1 MVRSTLI
8 VGLALTVHA
17 TTAGAQGVDTAAYLA
32 DFADLKHAM
41 ANHYANLD
49 WAIEARG
56 VDLIRLSQQTVDR
69 IRAARSDGDARS
81 AFQGF
86 IRAFGDGHL
95 SVRWP
100 SATAPRRETAGEG
113 RSACGRMGYHAD
125 PVDSG
130 VAFRR
135 LPEFQAIATNDSKYF
150 PIGVLSARG
159 GQKFGV
165 LRIAT
170 FNDRSFPELCEEAAG
185 GLRIAPD
192 SQCDAPCAGPLER
205 ESANRLTA
213 ALERQIGV
221 LKRQRVAALLVD
233 VTNNGGGTNWVE
245 AAARTLTPTPL
256 RAPRMGYMRTP
267 EWTDELSS
275 RLGFV
280 DADARRES
288 GAIEQLLRRAADT
301 LRVAVEETR
310 KPCLRDSVWVAG
322 HVSCPAVMRT
332 PTLYTSGILPYAKP
346 GTLPTDLTCCQL
358 FGPLRYAFRE
368 GVWDGALLVVVD
380 RETASSAEYFAA
392 ILADNGAARVVGEP
406 TVGAGCGY
414 ANGVAPTVLS
424 HTGALARMPNCVRYR
439 ADGTNEVEGITPN
452 KLVPWRE
459 NDTPGQKAR
468 RLLTALQEIH

>member
-1 MVRSTLI
+1 MARRMLI
-8 VGLALTVHA
+8 LGLAFTVHVA
-17 TTAGAQGVDTAAYLA
+17 TAVAQGVDTAAYLA

-56 VDLIRLSQQTVDR
+56 LDLIRLSQQTADR
-69 IRAARSDGDARS
+69 IRAARSEGDARS

-100 SATAPRRETAGEG
+100 SATALRKETAVEG
-113 RSACGRMGYHAD
+113 RSACGRIGYHTD

-130 VAFRR
+130 VAFER
-135 LPEFQAIATNDSKYF
+135 LPEFQPIATNDSKYF
-150 PIGVLSARG
+150 PIGVLRARG
-159 GQKFGV
+159 QRFGV

-170 FNDRSFPELCEEAAG
+170 FNDRSFPELCEEAAA

-192 SQCDAPCAGPLER
+192 SQCDDPCAGPLER
-205 ESANRLTA
+205 ESANLLTA

-245 AAARTLTPTPL
+245 AAARTLTPRPL

-275 RLGFV
+275 RLAFV
-280 DADARRES
+280 EADARRKS
-288 GAIEQLLRRAADT
+288 GSIEQLLRRGSDT

-322 HVSCPAVMRT
+322 RVSCPAVIRT
-332 PTLYTSGILPYAKP
+332 PTLYTSGILPYAKR
-346 GTLPTDLTCCQL
+346 GSLPTDLTCCQL

-368 GVWDGALLVVVD
+368 GVWEGALLVVVD

-392 ILADNGAARVVGEP
+392 ILADNGAAKVVGEP

-439 ADGTNEVEGITPN
+439 ADGTNEVEGITPDE
-452 KLVPWRE
+452 LVPWRG
-459 NDTPGQKAR
+459 NDMPAQKAR
-468 RLLTALQEIH
+468 RLLAALQESH